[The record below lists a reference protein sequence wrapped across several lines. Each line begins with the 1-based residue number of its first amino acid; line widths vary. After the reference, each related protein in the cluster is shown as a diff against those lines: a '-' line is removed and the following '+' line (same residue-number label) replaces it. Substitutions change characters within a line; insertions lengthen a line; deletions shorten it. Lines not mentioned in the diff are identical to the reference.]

1 MVDEVFQRLAKSG
14 LCNDDDDD
22 DDDDDDVMQREC
34 LQFCFMDVI
43 QMIGVT

>member
-1 MVDEVFQRLAKSG
+1 MFQRLTKSG
-14 LCNDDDDD
+14 LCND

-43 QMIGVT
+43 QMIRVT